1 MAAAMANFELGL
13 LTVEQKDAIIAA
25 CGEIIDGQASRPVP
39 GGYDP
44 RRSGYHYEYERE

>member
-25 CGEIIDGQASRPVP
+25 CGEILDGKHHDQFPVDMIQAER
-39 GGYDP
+39 
-44 RRSGYHYEYERE
+44 YHYEYECE

>member
-1 MAAAMANFELGL
+1 MANFELGL

-25 CGEIIDGQASRPVP
+25 CGEILDGKHHDQFP